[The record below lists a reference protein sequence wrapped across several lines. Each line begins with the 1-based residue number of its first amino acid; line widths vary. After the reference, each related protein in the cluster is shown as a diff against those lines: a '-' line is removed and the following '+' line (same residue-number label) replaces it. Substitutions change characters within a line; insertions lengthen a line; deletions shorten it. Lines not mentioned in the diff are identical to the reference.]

1 MDEPSSRYGAAK
13 LVLALRSVGVM
24 DKRLAETFEKTNRE
38 PFVASQHRKWAWDNI
53 ELPIE
58 CGQTQT
64 RPVTVAQ
71 IVQAMNLSREMK
83 VLEVGTGSGYLA
95 AIAGKLAR
103 SVYSID
109 RYRTI
114 VERAQRALDT
124 LGLSQVD
131 VKFGDGLEGW
141 PDAAPFDR
149 IVVTSVIEDPP
160 PALLEQLAAG
170 GALLAARGEGPAQ
183 RMVKFVRGET
193 GGLVETELFPTEF
206 TPIETGVAKEL

>member
-149 IVVTSVIEDPP
+149 IVVTTAFDSLPRHYVDFLVSEGVMVAPIRDKEGTIRLARLTKIGSRFEREDFHEVPYLP
-160 PALLEQLAAG
+160 
-170 GALLAARGEGPAQ
+170 
-183 RMVKFVRGET
+183 M
-193 GGLVETELFPTEF
+193 
-206 TPIETGVAKEL
+206 ISGVADAL